1 MPIRR
6 LVFAVLLLGS
16 LAPPLTAQ
24 DTTAY
29 AGLESR
35 AIKALSDE
43 QVRQLEAGDGMGLA
57 LAAELN
63 HYPGPKHALELADS
77 LGLSVAQRTALRAIA
92 ARMRAD
98 ARALGA
104 EVLAR
109 ERELDGGFAAGTID
123 STSLARLTADLG
135 RLQGALRYAHLA
147 AHLAVTRVLSSEQ
160 RHAYDRLRGY
170 ARGGRQDH
178 RHEP

>member
-1 MPIRR
+1 MPIRL

-16 LAPPLTAQ
+16 HAPPLTAQ

-63 HYPGPKHALELADS
+63 HYPGPKHALALADS
-77 LGLSVAQRTALRAIA
+77 LGLSAAQRGIIRQIEE
-92 ARMRAD
+92 RMRTD
-98 ARALGA
+98 ARRLGA
-104 EVLAR
+104 DVLAR
-109 ERELDGGFAAGTID
+109 ERELDRQFAAATID
-123 STSLARLTADLG
+123 SAALARLTTALG
-135 RLQGALRYAHLA
+135 QLQGALRYAHLA
-147 AHLAVTRVLSSEQ
+147 AHLAVTGVLSREQ

-170 ARGGRQDH
+170 AHAGRQDH